1 MSKKIKENSVN
12 VVAND
17 LSFTNNNPKNNLRK
31 LIKKN
36 IKARLTSRK
45 FNGNKSE
52 RDNINLIQ
60 TKKKMRIFRILYKK
74 KLKIRTKLKKSY

>member
-1 MSKKIKENSVN
+1 MLWPMIYHLQTTTQKI
-12 VVAND
+12 
-17 LSFTNNNPKNNLRK
+17 NLRK

-60 TKKKMRIFRILYKK
+60 TKKKCGYFDYYTKK
-74 KLKIRTKLKKSY
+74 N

>member
-1 MSKKIKENSVN
+1 MSNKIKENSVK

-60 TKKKMRIFRILYKK
+60 AKKKCGYFEYHTKKN
-74 KLKIRTKLKKSY
+74 

>member
-1 MSKKIKENSVN
+1 MLWPMIYHLQTTTQKI
-12 VVAND
+12 
-17 LSFTNNNPKNNLRK
+17 NLRK

-60 TKKKMRIFRILYKK
+60 TKKN
-74 KLKIRTKLKKSY
+74 